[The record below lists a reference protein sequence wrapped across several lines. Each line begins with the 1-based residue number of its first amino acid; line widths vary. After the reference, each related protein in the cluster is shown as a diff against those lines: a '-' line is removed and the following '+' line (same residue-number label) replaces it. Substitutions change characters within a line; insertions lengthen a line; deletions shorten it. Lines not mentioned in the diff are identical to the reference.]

1 MTKTLLV
8 TGATSGIGE
17 GLATLA
23 AKRGYKVI
31 ACGRNAEKLAQ
42 LSQVENISTLQFDV
56 TDEQGTREAL
66 SNIQCDIAVLNAGT
80 CEYVDTDAIEPAM
93 FHRVFEPNFFGVVN
107 CVAALRENLIA
118 GNQIVIVDSLARLLP
133 FTRSQAYGAS
143 KAALYYFTKSL
154 EVDLAET
161 GIEVHTVSPGFVVTP
176 LTDKN
181 DFAMPMKIT
190 VEEAVNDMLNGIEKR
205 SSSIY
210 FPTRFSLILRILN
223 LFPANVQRKV
233 CLSMKRSMK
242 RGKRKQ

>member
-1 MTKTLLV
+1 MSTTLLV

-17 GLATLA
+17 GLAKLA
-23 AKRGYKVI
+23 ASRGYNVI

-42 LSQVENISTLQFDV
+42 LDAIDNISTLQFDV
-56 TDEQGTREAL
+56 TDEHATRTAL
-66 SNIQCDIAVLNAGT
+66 AGVHCDIAVLNAGT

-107 CVAALRENLIA
+107 CVAALRANLKT

-143 KAALYYFTKSL
+143 KAALYYFSKSL
-154 EVDLAET
+154 EVDLAHD
-161 GIEVHTVSPGFVVTP
+161 GFDVQTVSPGFVVTP

-190 VEEAVNDMLNGIEKR
+190 VDEAVNDMLNGIEKR
-205 SSSIY
+205 ASSIY
-210 FPTRFSLILRILN
+210 FPTRFSLILRFLNILPASLQRN
-223 LFPANVQRKV
+223 LS
-233 CLSMKRSMK
+233 LSMKRSMK